1 MSICFVCHEPP
12 GTRESMQRD
21 CCSRGFV
28 HLSCIQDRDLE
39 ICRFCE
45 EDPYRVFLKGGGF
58 SHLRPV
64 DAGKISPLHR
74 INITVEQA
82 TRNLK
87 AWEDVIC
94 RAIQN
99 MQLTCSESVLINRV
113 EMGVTYS
120 NGTKEDDK
128 TGFVAQHYVQ
138 LTKKALKNLHRWA
151 GCLGSCSGFD
161 STSLKY
167 YKLDHIVEM
176 YIRFRYKQYTHH
188 LKGTKRPLRPF
199 GFQIVSH
206 ELGTWDCFLILS
218 GCTPEKPTAKRVL
231 TVERK

>member
-1 MSICFVCHEPP
+1 
-12 GTRESMQRD
+12 MQRD

-28 HLSCIQDRDLE
+28 HLSCIQDGDLKK
-39 ICRFCE
+39 CRFCG

-58 SHLRPV
+58 NHLHSM
-64 DAGKISPLHR
+64 DAGKTSQLRR
-74 INITVEQA
+74 INVTVEQA
-82 TRNLK
+82 TRNVK
-87 AWEDVIC
+87 TWEDVIC
-94 RAIQN
+94 REIQN

-120 NGTKEDDK
+120 NGAKEDDK
-128 TGFVAQHYVQ
+128 TGLVAIHYSQ
-138 LTKKALKNLHRWA
+138 LIKRALKKLHQWA
-151 GCLGSCSGFD
+151 GCLGSNDGFD
-161 STSLKY
+161 STSVRH

-188 LKGTKRPLRPF
+188 LKAKTYSSIPF
-199 GFQIVSH
+199 SFQIVSH

-231 TVERK
+231 MVEKK

>member
-1 MSICFVCHEPP
+1 
-12 GTRESMQRD
+12 MQRD

-39 ICRFCE
+39 NCSFCG
-45 EDPYRVFLKGGGF
+45 EDPYKVFLKGGGF
-58 SHLRPV
+58 SHLRLVGAEKTP
-64 DAGKISPLHR
+64 GLPR
-74 INITVEQA
+74 INVTVEQA
-82 TRNLK
+82 TRNVK

-99 MQLTCSESVLINRV
+99 MQLTCSESVLINKV

-128 TGFVAQHYVQ
+128 TGLVAQHYAQ
-138 LTKKALKNLHRWA
+138 LTKKALKKLYRWA
-151 GCLGSCSGFD
+151 GCLGSSGGFD
-161 STSLKY
+161 SASLRY

-188 LKGTKRPLRPF
+188 LKGTTRHLRPF
-199 GFQIVSH
+199 GFQIVSY
-206 ELGTWDCFLILS
+206 ELGTWDCCLIFS
-218 GCTPEKPTAKRVL
+218 GCTPRKPTAKRVL
-231 TVERK
+231 KVEKK